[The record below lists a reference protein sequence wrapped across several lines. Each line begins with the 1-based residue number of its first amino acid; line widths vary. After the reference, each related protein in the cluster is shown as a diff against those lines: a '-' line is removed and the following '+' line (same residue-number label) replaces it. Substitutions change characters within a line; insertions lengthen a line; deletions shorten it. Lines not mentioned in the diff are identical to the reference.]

1 MSNLISAFIS
11 HQIWL
16 QRNAS
21 HEASLV
27 EPFIDDMRKE
37 VRSRVLQFGDDS
49 RTRAN
54 LNALLRDLDNVL
66 GGIAGEWNQ
75 LLLADLKDL
84 GVYESQWSA
93 KTMAANIQA
102 SFTSPSPEQVWSAI
116 KFNPM
121 QLNDRPV
128 DFASWIDGWADTEVS
143 RLTQG
148 VKMGFVQGR
157 TTRDIVK
164 EVVGAGGLADISE
177 RNAKT
182 IVRTAVAH
190 VSNVAREATYD
201 KNSDVI
207 EGYEWVSTLDSK
219 TSAICRGRDGMK
231 FRADAEFRPKPPAH
245 PNCLLGDTVISTCG
259 RVSTAFKRTYKGV
272 IVYVTTRTGRTLSIT
287 PNHQVMTTDGWVA
300 AGDLD
305 VGSKLICGDDIAVSF
320 HHKEDNVVSEF
331 SNLFGALNVSSD
343 SSFVSTS
350 PTAAEDFHGDG
361 SDGEVEIVLVNSLTW
376 DKVKSRLAKQIPD
389 NELPSALLTDNAL
402 SRNCSFD
409 EFGVVSLSTPD
420 SLMSSSADGEP
431 LFSGVACHANEHSLT
446 GSPECNTVFA
456 KNSIDW
462 LERGADDLAY
472 FNWADATGIEIDDVV
487 DLVFGEVDF
496 CGHVY
501 NLENEQNWYLANGI
515 IAHNCRST
523 TIPLVSS
530 EFDFLDAGAKR
541 AARGADGGMQVDAN
555 TSYYEFLKSQPAAF
569 QDAAL
574 GVTRGKIFRNAGMTL
589 EEFRAAS
596 VDGFGNPLTLKQ
608 MAEMD
613 DRVARYLDGKTF

>member
-1 MSNLISAFIS
+1 MSNLTSAFIS

-27 EPFIDDMRKE
+27 VPFIDEMRKE

-54 LNALLRDLDNVL
+54 LNAMLKDIDSILS
-66 GGIAGEWNQ
+66 GIAGDWNDQ
-75 LLLADLKDL
+75 LIADLKDL
-84 GVYESQWSA
+84 GLYESQWST

-102 SFTSPSPEQVWSAI
+102 SFTTPSPEQVWSAI

-121 QLNDRPV
+121 QLNDKPV
-128 DFASWIDGWADTEVS
+128 DFMSWLEGWKADEVA

-207 EGYEWVSTLDSK
+207 EGYEWISTLDSK
-219 TSAICRGRDGMK
+219 TSAICRGRDGLK
-231 FRADAEFRPKPPAH
+231 FKADAEFRPKPPAH
-245 PNCLLGDTVISTCG
+245 P
-259 RVSTAFKRTYKGV
+259 
-272 IVYVTTRTGRTLSIT
+272 
-287 PNHQVMTTDGWVA
+287 
-300 AGDLD
+300 
-305 VGSKLICGDDIAVSF
+305 
-320 HHKEDNVVSEF
+320 
-331 SNLFGALNVSSD
+331 
-343 SSFVSTS
+343 
-350 PTAAEDFHGDG
+350 
-361 SDGEVEIVLVNSLTW
+361 
-376 DKVKSRLAKQIPD
+376 
-389 NELPSALLTDNAL
+389 
-402 SRNCSFD
+402 
-409 EFGVVSLSTPD
+409 
-420 SLMSSSADGEP
+420 
-431 LFSGVACHANEHSLT
+431 
-446 GSPECNTVFA
+446 
-456 KNSIDW
+456 
-462 LERGADDLAY
+462 
-472 FNWADATGIEIDDVV
+472 
-487 DLVFGEVDF
+487 
-496 CGHVY
+496 
-501 NLENEQNWYLANGI
+501 
-515 IAHNCRST
+515 NCRST

-541 AARGADGGMQVDAN
+541 AARGADGGMQVDAS
-555 TSYYEFLKSQPAAF
+555 TSYYDFLRSQPAAF

-574 GVTRGKIFRNAGMTL
+574 GVTRGKIFRNAGMTP
-589 EEFRAAS
+589 EEFRTAS